1 MQRDEQRNNEEL
13 KQARSPEET
22 VDASPPESVPE
33 ADVNAADSVTVPE
46 PPTSLD
52 QSAEPATSLPTQKAD
67 LGDADAD
74 REPQPDPPQEE
85 AAPNADTATQP
96 AGNVT
101 RFELPA
107 EISIPLARPSEAL
120 RDRSSYLLPLDP
132 RRGLDDEPDPVDQIF
147 PPEWRL
153 PLDPGDPAAPARP
166 AEPARPDAGPPSD
179 KGQTMPRVQVLVTLA
194 GARALFEEVLEEAI
208 ERAAPKFERIAQS
221 EIKRYDFTQE
231 TKRRAADYRLRGPG

>member
-1 MQRDEQRNNEEL
+1 MQRDEQRNNEEP
-13 KQARSPEET
+13 KQARPPEEI
-22 VDASPPESVPE
+22 VDASPPESPLE
-33 ADVNAADSVTVPE
+33 GDVDAADSVTIPE

-52 QSAEPATSLPTQKAD
+52 QSAEPASSLPTQKAD

-74 REPQPDPPQEE
+74 REPPPDPPREE
-85 AAPNADTATQP
+85 PASSADTVTQP

-101 RFELPA
+101 RIELPA
-107 EISIPLARPSEAL
+107 DISIPLARPSEAL
-120 RDRSSYLLPLDP
+120 RDRRSYLLPLDP
-132 RRGLDDEPDPVDQIF
+132 RRGLEDKPDPVDQIF

-153 PLDPGDPAAPARP
+153 PLDPGDPAAPPRTPELARP
-166 AEPARPDAGPPSD
+166 EAGPPSD

-221 EIKRYDFTQE
+221 EIKRYDFRQE